1 MVVKHNLSTTSIGAL
16 ERSRADCAIKE
27 WEIILS
33 WFTRQREQQNKKSEI
48 LLKYCY
54 PNSKGTNSKS
64 LEQSSISPRTDDRI
78 HTTQVI
84 HYSLLY

>member
-33 WFTRQREQQNKKSEI
+33 WFTRQREQQNKKIRNSFEI
-48 LLKYCY
+48 LL
-54 PNSKGTNSKS
+54 SK
-64 LEQSSISPRTDDRI
+64 Q
-78 HTTQVI
+78 
-84 HYSLLY
+84 